1 MGSEMCIRD
10 RDGPARSLGVEQ
22 VAGRVEGEGFFF
34 VLAVGAEQT
43 AERVVT
49 VVDVATAVV
58 VQVSQL
64 PGIVIAVVAHQ
75 QARA

>member
-1 MGSEMCIRD
+1 M
-10 RDGPARSLGVEQ
+10 
-22 VAGRVEGEGFFF
+22 
-34 VLAVGAEQT
+34 AEQ
-43 AERVVT
+43 VVT

-58 VQVSQL
+58 VQVGQL